1 VLLLNPALGDR
12 LVVGST
18 DQLLSAFT
26 PPLDPASQPAHW
38 LEASQEERQDGL
50 RLRIHHG
57 KVGGGQGVGRRAGRR
72 AGPRGGAASHPA
84 SPPCSQ

>member
-1 VLLLNPALGDR
+1 MLLLNPALGDR

-50 RLRIHHG
+50 WLRIHHG
-57 KVGGGQGVGRRAGRR
+57 KVGGGRGVGRRAR
-72 AGPRGGAASHPA
+72 PRGGAESHPA